1 MIGWVKNLVWPKW
14 LAPVLLL
21 VIFAGLMFKAYSFGI
36 EVEHGRNAVTENA
49 KIAALGE
56 KVLALQN
63 QKHELEQKRVKDMAD
78 LTLKFNQEIQKNEA
92 KANAVISDVRTGAL
106 KLRIPAQVHTTACA
120 GAATTTGNIAS
131 RGDAETSAELS
142 QQSAEFLISQASLA
156 DQITEQLSA
165 CQAILVADRK
175 SQLNTGLTSNTNLT
189 GDLND

>member
-1 MIGWVKNLVWPKW
+1 MIGWIKNLVWPKW
-14 LAPVLLL
+14 LTPVLLL

-36 EVEHGRNAVTENA
+36 EVERGRNAVIENA

-78 LTLKFNQEIQKNEA
+78 LTIEFNQEIKKNEA

-106 KLRIPAQVHTTACA
+106 KLRIPAKVHATVCA
-120 GAATTTGNIAS
+120 GTSTTTGTSAS

>member
-78 LTLKFNQEIQKNEA
+78 LTLKFNQ
-92 KANAVISDVRTGAL
+92 L
-106 KLRIPAQVHTTACA
+106 KLMLLFLMYALALSSCASQPKCTPQLVQVPPPQLATLPAEVMQKQAP
-120 GAATTTGNIAS
+120 NFLNNLLNFL
-131 RGDAETSAELS
+131 SAKP
-142 QQSAEFLISQASLA
+142 ASL
-156 DQITEQLSA
+156 T
-165 CQAILVADRK
+165 K
-175 SQLNTGLTSNTNLT
+175 
-189 GDLND
+189 